1 MSRIVIIVLALALLV
16 GGCGIMQQNNMA
28 ELRGEVDAKWSQVE
42 NQYQRR
48 ADLIPNLVNTVKGY
62 SEFEQETLTN
72 ITNARARV
80 GQVNINANDLS
91 DPDKVKEFMA
101 AQNSLGSSLSRLMVV
116 SENYPDLKSNT
127 VFRDLMAQ
135 LEGTEN
141 RISTERKRYI
151 DVSKD
156 YNVYLTKFPGSLFAN
171 FFGYNKVA
179 NFESQSGADQ
189 APNVNFN

>member
-1 MSRIVIIVLALALLV
+1 MSRAIIIIIALALLV
-16 GGCGIMQQNNMA
+16 GGCGIMQQNKLA

-62 SEFEQETLTN
+62 SDFEQETLTN
-72 ITNARARV
+72 ITNARSRV
-80 GQVNINANDLS
+80 GQVNINTDDLS
-91 DPDKVKEFMA
+91 DPEKVKEFME

-127 VFRDLMAQ
+127 VFKDLMTQ

-141 RISTERKRYI
+141 RISTERMRYI
-151 DVSKD
+151 EVSKT
-156 YNVYLTKFPGSLFAN
+156 YNVHLTKFPGSLFAN
-171 FFGYNKVA
+171 FFGYSKVA
-179 NFESQSGADQ
+179 NFESQAGADQ
-189 APNVNFN
+189 APSVNFN